1 MHVCSCGY
9 DQEGGLDKRPVHG
22 VLGIGKGRR
31 DFVSQ
36 LKLQGMIDEN
46 VLGHC
51 LGIHGGGFLFFG
63 RDRDRIPSAGVT
75 WFPMVK
81 EYR

>member
-1 MHVCSCGY
+1 V
-9 DQEGGLDKRPVHG
+9 DG

-46 VLGHC
+46 SSATASASMEGASSSLGATAT
-51 LGIHGGGFLFFG
+51 GT
-63 RDRDRIPSAGVT
+63 PSAGVT